1 MSDSLRPHVDPTVTC
16 QAPRPVGVPRQE
28 YWSGLPFPTPLI
40 PLLESDYQ
48 GCFLLNK
55 DVGKRH
61 LGLDE
66 QDLPCAETK
75 EFSLGLRELTIKVKA
90 LVPLSFM
97 DRL

>member
-1 MSDSLRPHVDPTVTC
+1 M
-16 QAPRPVGVPRQE
+16 GVPRQE

>member
-1 MSDSLRPHVDPTVTC
+1 M
-16 QAPRPVGVPRQE
+16 
-28 YWSGLPFPTPLI
+28 

-66 QDLPCAETK
+66 HDLPCAETK
-75 EFSLGLRELTIKVKA
+75 EFSLGLRKLTIKVNA
-90 LVPLSFM
+90 LVALSFM
-97 DRL
+97 ARM

>member
-1 MSDSLRPHVDPTVTC
+1 M
-16 QAPRPVGVPRQE
+16 
-28 YWSGLPFPTPLI
+28 

-75 EFSLGLRELTIKVKA
+75 EFSLGLRKLTIKVNA
-90 LVPLSFM
+90 LAAPSFM
-97 DRL
+97 ARM